1 MADIALPP
9 PAPFLALPGEPP
21 IPWTRWLQSF
31 ETFLL
36 AVGLTDVS
44 AARKKALLLHC
55 LGAEGQRVLGAL
67 ESGTTS
73 DYDTAVELLNAHFAA
88 PQSALLRRFLFRQR
102 HQLPGESVQQ
112 YVANLRGFASTC
124 KFGALQEEMIRD
136 QLIEH
141 TNDAK
146 VRETLLLEP
155 DDLPLSRA
163 ITIVLRI
170 ESTAACASA
179 LTKQQTI
186 ADCPA
191 TSPMPQS
198 MLQPSLNDTL
208 EAADSSAVMLL
219 RRQMRSQPRP
229 QASRPCDNCGSSSHL
244 SRAQNCPARGQ
255 TCRNCGKR
263 NHFASV
269 CRSAAAVSAQAPT
282 IIHNVYS
289 APVSFKACSVRLNDV
304 CIPLLLDTGASVSLL
319 NMQTY
324 NTFFGALTLSA
335 PSASLCGYDDSKID
349 LVGSLQ
355 VTVGYGNKMVP
366 NFTFHVARRGAN
378 LMGLDLFSALG
389 FSLVDTKG
397 AAILTVSTPWQQ
409 KWPSLFEGL
418 GCLTAF
424 AHQPL
429 LNPAIKPVIQPLRRI
444 PLALRDGVSAEL
456 KQLLDVGIIEP
467 VDASPWVSNLVVA
480 QKKSGALRVCVDL
493 RAVNKAVIP
502 DRFPLPTSEE
512 LTAQFH
518 GSTVFSKL
526 DLRQGYLQVPLHP
539 NSRNLTAFVTH
550 AGVFRYTRMPFGL
563 SSAPSCFQKIM
574 VSVLAGIPGVAIY
587 LDDVVIHGPTT
598 ESHDERLSRVLAALA
613 KHKLTLNSEKCVFS
627 APTIEYVGFRLSAD
641 GITPLQSN
649 VDAIQAIPEPSSA
662 VQVASFLG
670 MTGYYLKFLPH
681 YSATTAPLRRLLRK
695 DEPWV
700 WSKACSDAV
709 RALKMQLTTA
719 PVLAHFDISSPTWVT
734 CDASATAIGAVLSQT
749 QRGIE
754 KPIAFA
760 SRALNQTEQRYSVGE
775 REALAC
781 IWACER
787 WHLYLYGRAFTLR
800 TDHQALTAL
809 LSTSGTGH
817 RPLRLHRW
825 SDRLRQYNFDLK
837 FTPGRDNVVAD
848 LLSRSAPPHPTTHTH
863 TDTDQVEQDIVQM
876 LHTPLQ
882 VVVSLQELKE
892 ASEQDPVLSQLRVY
906 ILNGWPQEVPEGLAA
921 FYRIKHE
928 LSCWNDTCVARGFC
942 TVIPS
947 TLRAHV
953 LAMAHE
959 GHLGIVK

>member
-1 MADIALPP
+1 
-9 PAPFLALPGEPP
+9 
-21 IPWTRWLQSF
+21 
-31 ETFLL
+31 
-36 AVGLTDVS
+36 
-44 AARKKALLLHC
+44 
-55 LGAEGQRVLGAL
+55 
-67 ESGTTS
+67 
-73 DYDTAVELLNAHFAA
+73 
-88 PQSALLRRFLFRQR
+88 
-102 HQLPGESVQQ
+102 
-112 YVANLRGFASTC
+112 
-124 KFGALQEEMIRD
+124 MIRD

-155 DDLPLSRA
+155 DDLPLSWA
-163 ITIVLRI
+163 ITIALRI
-170 ESTAACASA
+170 ESAAACAAA

-186 ADCPA
+186 ADCAAP
-191 TSPMPQS
+191 SPMPQS
-198 MLQPSLNDTL
+198 MLQPSQNDTL
-208 EAADSSAVMLL
+208 EAADSSAAMLL
-219 RRQMRSQPRP
+219 RRQLRSRPRP

-244 SRAQNCPARGQ
+244 SRAQNCPARDQ

-335 PSASLCGYDDSKID
+335 PSASLCGYGDSKID

-366 NFTFHVARRGAN
+366 SFTFHVARRGAN

-389 FSLVDTKG
+389 FSLVDKKG

-424 AHQPL
+424 AHHPL
-429 LNPAIKPVIQPLRRI
+429 LNPTIKPVIQPLRRI

-587 LDDVVIHGPTT
+587 LDNVVIHGPTMGPWI
-598 ESHDERLSRVLAALA
+598 HGSR
-613 KHKLTLNSEKCVFS
+613 
-627 APTIEYVGFRLSAD
+627 
-641 GITPLQSN
+641 
-649 VDAIQAIPEPSSA
+649 
-662 VQVASFLG
+662 
-670 MTGYYLKFLPH
+670 
-681 YSATTAPLRRLLRK
+681 
-695 DEPWV
+695 
-700 WSKACSDAV
+700 
-709 RALKMQLTTA
+709 
-719 PVLAHFDISSPTWVT
+719 
-734 CDASATAIGAVLSQT
+734 
-749 QRGIE
+749 
-754 KPIAFA
+754 
-760 SRALNQTEQRYSVGE
+760 
-775 REALAC
+775 
-781 IWACER
+781 
-787 WHLYLYGRAFTLR
+787 
-800 TDHQALTAL
+800 
-809 LSTSGTGH
+809 
-817 RPLRLHRW
+817 
-825 SDRLRQYNFDLK
+825 
-837 FTPGRDNVVAD
+837 
-848 LLSRSAPPHPTTHTH
+848 
-863 TDTDQVEQDIVQM
+863 
-876 LHTPLQ
+876 
-882 VVVSLQELKE
+882 
-892 ASEQDPVLSQLRVY
+892 
-906 ILNGWPQEVPEGLAA
+906 
-921 FYRIKHE
+921 
-928 LSCWNDTCVARGFC
+928 
-942 TVIPS
+942 
-947 TLRAHV
+947 
-953 LAMAHE
+953 
-959 GHLGIVK
+959 